1 LRNRYEQNRCD
12 FLEPYEPFLDFGQS
26 WIWDKGG
33 GLGLV
38 KTKDV
43 SYDLEV
49 TKVHEDGNNLV
60 AKSSWSIFKGSFFFF
75 IIGH

>member
-1 LRNRYEQNRCD
+1 MRNKQKQSSCHL
-12 FLEPYEPFLDFGQS
+12 LEPHEPCLDFGQS
-26 WIWDKGG
+26 WTWDKGG

-38 KTKDV
+38 EAKDV

-60 AKSSWSIFKGSFFFF
+60 AKSSRSIFKGSFLFS

>member
-1 LRNRYEQNRCD
+1 LRNRQKQSRCHP
-12 FLEPYEPFLDFGQS
+12 LEPFEPCLDFGQS

-38 KTKDV
+38 EAKDV
-43 SYDLEV
+43 GYDLEV

-60 AKSSWSIFKGSFFFF
+60 ANNSWSIIEGIFFFS

>member
-1 LRNRYEQNRCD
+1 MRNRQKQSCCHL
-12 FLEPYEPFLDFGQS
+12 LEPYEPCLDFGQS

-33 GLGLV
+33 ELRLV
-38 KTKDV
+38 EAKDV

-49 TKVHEDGNNLV
+49 TKVHEDDNNLV
-60 AKSSWSIFKGSFFFF
+60 AKSSWSIFKGIFFFS